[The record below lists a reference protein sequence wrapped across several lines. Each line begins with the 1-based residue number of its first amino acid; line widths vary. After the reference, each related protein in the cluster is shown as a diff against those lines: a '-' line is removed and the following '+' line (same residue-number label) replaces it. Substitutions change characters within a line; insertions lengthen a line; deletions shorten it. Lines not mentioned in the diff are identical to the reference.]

1 MLSYNNEPNLKVL
14 GIKGNFDDAQRSL
27 KNLLS
32 NDDFKGFLAS
42 KDLHLSAANSVNFGR
57 ILFQIIY
64 HIYALIKSGASKENP
79 KNIIVP
85 SGNFGDALGAY
96 YARKMGAP
104 IEKIG
109 IASNANNVLTRLIN
123 EGIYDAKDKELIP
136 TISPAM
142 DILLSSNIER
152 LLFDLFGAYR
162 TKELMDELASTRC
175 YKLSA
180 GELSKIQ
187 QIFYADWC
195 SDDECKAIIK
205 KYASMG
211 ELIDPHTATALKMAK
226 NGDIIASTAQWVK
239 FAPSMKIA
247 IDGVPCDDE
256 KETLTSLAAKFNV
269 CLPSAILA
277 LFDGTLPPAQICEKT
292 EIESVIK
299 DWLK

>member
-1 MLSYNNEPNLKVL
+1 MQRLQMLSYNSEPNLKVL

-109 IASNANNVLTRLIN
+109 IASNAN
-123 EGIYDAKDKELIP
+123 K
-136 TISPAM
+136 
-142 DILLSSNIER
+142 
-152 LLFDLFGAYR
+152 
-162 TKELMDELASTRC
+162 
-175 YKLSA
+175 
-180 GELSKIQ
+180 
-187 QIFYADWC
+187 
-195 SDDECKAIIK
+195 
-205 KYASMG
+205 
-211 ELIDPHTATALKMAK
+211 
-226 NGDIIASTAQWVK
+226 
-239 FAPSMKIA
+239 
-247 IDGVPCDDE
+247 
-256 KETLTSLAAKFNV
+256 
-269 CLPSAILA
+269 
-277 LFDGTLPPAQICEKT
+277 
-292 EIESVIK
+292 
-299 DWLK
+299 